1 VQSFACVWDALTD
14 SPAEAAAMRL
24 RSDLLSAIG
33 DAVEGWN
40 VTRLVAAQHLDLTPP
55 RLDELLGGSLGKFS
69 INELIELATRAGLDV
84 RVQVRPA
91 ETHRNAAVPKAD
103 LADGLS
109 AKKRALLGEAFSA
122 LRRERGK
129 AWIDACH
136 RADERGKR
144 QPGLR
149 TTGIEEI
156 KRLARRFGTKALHWV
171 RRPSGAKTHG
181 GGLHAMLWVEVGVA
195 ANP

>member
-1 VQSFACVWDALTD
+1 MPDVEGTTTEADGLSVQSFACVWDALTD

-55 RLDELLGGSLGKFS
+55 RLDEL
-69 INELIELATRAGLDV
+69 IELATRAGLDV

-103 LADGLS
+103 LADRLS
-109 AKKRALLGEAFSA
+109 AEERALLGEAFSA

-144 QPGLR
+144 RPGLQMA
-149 TTGIEEI
+149 GIKEI
-156 KRLARRFGTKALHWV
+156 KRLAQRFGTKALHWTE
-171 RRPSGAKTHG
+171 R
-181 GGLHAMLWVEVGVA
+181 
-195 ANP
+195 